1 MTVAEASR
9 TRDRHRSADPNV
21 SPDNSQPA
29 SGATEM
35 DDLEETSKL
44 AKIALIVEIMEET
57 RKSKDWLV
65 DQIKQK
71 RQKITITPA
80 MNTVGILKM
89 CSIDVV
95 SNLLSSLQSKERYD
109 IDVIIPPVTR
119 EYHWFF
125 TDIVAASDPTKTTM
139 DQARKIILL
148 NRLIELT
155 DTFKQREPDTTLVL
169 PTGDGMAIGFNDS
182 PEKH

>member
-1 MTVAEASR
+1 MTAQEAHSRHKQKGATAEASL
-9 TRDRHRSADPNV
+9 DRSEL
-21 SPDNSQPA
+21 A

-44 AKIALIVEIMEET
+44 AKIALIVEIMEESG
-57 RKSKDWLV
+57 KNKDWLI

-71 RQKITITPA
+71 RQKISITPA

-89 CSIDVV
+89 CTGDVV
-95 SNLLSSLQSKERYD
+95 SNLLISLQSKERYD

-139 DQARKIILL
+139 DQAR
-148 NRLIELT
+148 
-155 DTFKQREPDTTLVL
+155 
-169 PTGDGMAIGFNDS
+169 
-182 PEKH
+182 